1 MKKYLSVEALE
12 AHLLERDWGARQVL
26 GDVLP
31 LFPTSARKQDGSVET
46 EARVSPPEKVIRHIL
61 ADELFLEKELD
72 NASAEALGHLLEVA
86 EWDVDKIAVLIKA
99 ALQHDGVPMR
109 IPPQEVAE
117 ALKAKQC
124 S

>member
-1 MKKYLSVEALE
+1 MMS
-12 AHLLERDWGARQVL
+12 
-26 GDVLP
+26 
-31 LFPTSARKQDGSVET
+31 F
-46 EARVSPPEKVIRHIL
+46 
-61 ADELFLEKELD
+61 FLEKELD

-117 ALKAKQC
+117 GLKAKKC